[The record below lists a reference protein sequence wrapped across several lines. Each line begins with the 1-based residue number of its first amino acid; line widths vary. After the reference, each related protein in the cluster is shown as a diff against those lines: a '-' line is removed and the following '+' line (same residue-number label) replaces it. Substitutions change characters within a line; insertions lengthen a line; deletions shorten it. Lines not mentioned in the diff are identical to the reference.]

1 MEASQVT
8 DAAAASRADVASRLP
23 LLHLTFL
30 LLATAAAAAVGGEPS
45 PPPATATTPWPEK
58 FHAVVVT
65 NLTGSG
71 GRLQQI
77 DIYYD
82 WPRGS
87 ALNVIRNQLAGDP
100 LRDVQWV
107 NGTSYLFDAMSCRAF
122 HFAVGL
128 LPPDWKK
135 KKAGHDGGGG
145 AAYLGREHV
154 DGFDCHVW
162 SNFVFDRYY
171 EDVVTGLPVAW
182 IVDGMERH
190 VLSFEPGAVL
200 EDCSKW
206 QAPAYCFNGSK
217 ADAPASSP

>member
-1 MEASQVT
+1 M
-8 DAAAASRADVASRLP
+8 SRLRLP
-23 LLHLTFL
+23 LLTLL
-30 LLATAAAAAVGGEPS
+30 LLATAAAAAVGVGPS
-45 PPPATATTPWPEK
+45 PPPATTTPWPEK

-71 GRLQQI
+71 GRLQKI

-100 LRDVQWV
+100 LRDVQW
-107 NGTSYLFDAMSCRAF
+107 
-122 HFAVGL
+122 
-128 LPPDWKK
+128 K
-135 KKAGHDGGGG
+135 KKAGRDGGGG
-145 AAYLGREHV
+145 AAYLGRKHV

-162 SNFVFDRYY
+162 SNFVFERYF
-171 EDVVTGLPVAW
+171 EDVVTGFPVAW
-182 IVDGMERH
+182 IAADGMERH

-206 QAPAYCFNGSK
+206 QAPAYCFNGSN
-217 ADAPASSP
+217 ADAPASTP

>member
-1 MEASQVT
+1 MPQQP
-8 DAAAASRADVASRLP
+8 AAPMSRLRLP
-23 LLHLTFL
+23 LLTLL
-30 LLATAAAAAVGGEPS
+30 LLATAAAAAVGVGPS
-45 PPPATATTPWPEK
+45 PPPATTTPWPEK

-71 GRLQQI
+71 GRLQKI

-87 ALNVIRNQLAGDP
+87 ALNVIRNQLTGDP

-107 NGTSYLFDAMSCRAF
+107 NGTSYLLS
-122 HFAVGL
+122 L
-128 LPPDWKK
+128 LRRK
-135 KKAGHDGGGG
+135 KKAGRDGGGG
-145 AAYLGREHV
+145 AAYLGRKHV
-154 DGFDCHVW
+154 DGFDCH
-162 SNFVFDRYY
+162 RYF
-171 EDVVTGLPVAW
+171 EDVVTGFPVAW
-182 IVDGMERH
+182 IAADGMERH

-206 QAPAYCFNGSK
+206 QAPAYCFNGSN